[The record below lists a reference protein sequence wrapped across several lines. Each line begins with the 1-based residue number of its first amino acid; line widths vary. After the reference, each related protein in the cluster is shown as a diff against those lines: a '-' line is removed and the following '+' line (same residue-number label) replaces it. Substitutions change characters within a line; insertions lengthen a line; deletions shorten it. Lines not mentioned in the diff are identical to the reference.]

1 MTPEKFIALWQDN
14 QLTERGGAQAH
25 FDDLCDLLGVDKPR
39 DPENYCFERG
49 AKKSSGG
56 NGWADVWKRGHFAWE
71 NKKPGRDLKA
81 ALKQLTDYTLQL
93 DNPPILVVCDREIM
107 EIHTAFSG
115 YPDQV
120 QQIRIQDLTD
130 NACRQTLRWIFTEP
144 EKLRPIKSV
153 AAITE
158 DAAGKLGDVAE
169 TMRAR
174 NLPAQQVAHFLIQCL
189 FCMFAEDEGLL
200 PRKLFTALLEKNL
213 KNPER
218 VADRLQ
224 ALFKA
229 MQKGG
234 DYGDD
239 EIRWFNGGLFKTIA
253 IPSLVEA
260 DIFGLY
266 QAAQM
271 DWRAIDPSIFGTLFE
286 RGLDPK
292 KRGQLGAHYTDRAA
306 ILRILNPVIVDPLRA
321 EWQRACAGIKL
332 HLAKSKKHDDKA
344 YKDAS
349 RIFHT
354 YLERL
359 RNFRVL
365 DPACGSGNFL
375 YVALKLLKDLEHAAN
390 IDARDCGLQRQVSIE
405 CSPANVLGIELDAY
419 AAELARVTVWIGE
432 IQWMLANGYAL
443 AENPILKSLDHI
455 QNRDALIVFSAENM
469 PTESAWPKC
478 DVIVGNPPFLGGSKK
493 SGELGRS
500 YFDAINQLYDAHV
513 PGGADLVCY
522 WFHKARQQIVA
533 GQAQSAGLV
542 TTQSIRNGSNRKV
555 LDAIVQ
561 ETPIFN
567 AWSDEPW
574 VNEGAAV
581 RVSLICFGTGDV
593 GLRDE
598 AANPTYMRHLDGQTV
613 VKINADL
620 TIGGEG
626 EVNLTTVVRLFENSN
641 SAFKGAEKNGAFDIA
656 GDLARLWLTQPNPN
670 GKSNSLVIRPW
681 ANGQDIAKRPSDT
694 WIIDF
699 GVDIGVDD
707 ASLFELPFQHIELL
721 VKADREQNNDKSR
734 RENWWRF
741 GRTAADMRIACNLL
755 HRFIVTPRVAKHRY
769 FVWLDVKYSP
779 DSRLF
784 VIARADDATFGILSS
799 RIHEVWSL
807 ANASMHGD
815 GDDGGRPTYN
825 AKSCFETFPFPTGLS
840 PADTVPYTTE
850 EKLTQPVLEVTE
862 WCMPPLR
869 DASRT
874 AVATQIAQ
882 AAFKLNALRENWL
895 NPAEW
900 VDWTQ
905 TDAEKKAGF
914 PARAVA
920 KAGCEND
927 LKKRTLTNLYNARP
941 AWLAKA
947 HEALDQAVA
956 LAYGWEDYSSTM
968 SEQEILKRL
977 LALNLQRVA

>member
-1 MTPEKFIALWQDN
+1 MTPEQFIALWQN
-14 QLTERGGAQAH
+14 NKLTERGGAQAH
-25 FDDLCDLLGVDKPR
+25 FDDLCELLGVEKPR
-39 DPENYCFERG
+39 DPDNYCFERG
-49 AKKSSGG
+49 AKKASGG
-56 NGWADVWKRGHFAWE
+56 DGWADVWKRGYFAWE

-93 DNPPILVVCDREIM
+93 DNPPILVVCDREII

-115 YPDQV
+115 YPDHV
-120 QQIRIQDLTD
+120 RRILIQDLTD
-130 NACRQTLRWIFTEP
+130 SAQLQTLRWVFTEP

-158 DAAGKLGDVAE
+158 DAAGKLGDIAE
-169 TMRAR
+169 VMRSR
-174 NLPAQQVAHFLIQCL
+174 GLPAQQVAHFLIQCL

-200 PRKLFTALLEKNL
+200 PRKLFTTLLEKNL
-213 KNPER
+213 KNPDR

-239 EIRWFNGGLFKTIA
+239 EIRWFNGGLFKTIE
-253 IPSLVEA
+253 IPNLVEA
-260 DIFGLY
+260 DIFGLH
-266 QAAQM
+266 QAALM

-321 EWQRACAGIKL
+321 EWHQACGAIKA
-332 HLAKSKKHDDKA
+332 HLAKSKKYGDKA

-349 RIFHT
+349 KVFHT

-390 IDARDCGLQRQVSIE
+390 IDAQDCGLQRQVSIE

-443 AENPILKSLDHI
+443 AENPILKNLDHI
-455 QNRDALIVFSAENM
+455 QNRDALIELSAENI
-469 PTESAWPKC
+469 ESESVWPKC

-500 YFDAINQLYDAHV
+500 YFDAINRLYDAHV

-522 WFHKARQQIVA
+522 WFHKAHKQIVA
-533 GQAQSAGLV
+533 RQAQRAGLV
-542 TTQSIRNGSNRKV
+542 TTNSIRGGSNRKV

-561 ETPIFN
+561 DTQIFN
-567 AWSDEPW
+567 AWSDEEW

-581 RVSLICFGTGDV
+581 RVSLICFAAEDE
-593 GLRDE
+593 GLEDG
-598 AANPTYMRHLDGQTV
+598 AANQTYRKYLDGQFVT
-613 VKINADL
+613 KINADL
-620 TIGGEG
+620 TAGGNDA
-626 EVNLTTVVRLFENSN
+626 VDLTQAQILIENNATSFQG
-641 SAFKGAEKNGAFDIA
+641 SQKIGAFDIS
-656 GDLARLWLTQPNPN
+656 GELARQWLTQPNPN
-670 GKSNSLVIRPW
+670 GYPNANILKPSWNGLDVTRRPRD
-681 ANGQDIAKRPSDT
+681 G

-699 GVDIGVDD
+699 GISMSEDE
-707 ASLFELPFQHIELL
+707 ASLYEIPFRYTEEH
-721 VKADREQNNDKSR
+721 VKPVRATNGDSIVRI
-734 RENWWRF
+734 NWWRH
-741 GRTAADMRIACNLL
+741 GRPRPEMRAKLIE
-755 HRFIVTPRVAKHRY
+755 IPRYVATSALSKHLT
-769 FVWLDVKYSP
+769 FVWLPTSVLP
-779 DSRLF
+779 DKALIVF
-784 VIARADDATFGILSS
+784 ARSDDTFFGIVHS
-799 RIHEVWSL
+799 RFHELWALRLGTSL
-807 ANASMHGD
+807 ED
-815 GDDGGRPTYN
+815 RPRYTPTTTF
-825 AKSCFETFPFPTGLS
+825 ATFPFPSGLT
-840 PADTVPYTTE
+840 PAETVPCCAAE
-850 EKLTQPVLEVTE
+850 QLTQAVSELTE
-862 WCMPPLR
+862 WRLPPLR
-869 DASRT
+869 DASRI
-874 AVATQIAQ
+874 AAATQIAQ

-895 NPAEW
+895 NPADW
-900 VDWTQ
+900 VDWQQ

-920 KAGCEND
+920 KAGFENE

-956 LAYGWEDYSSTM
+956 LAYGWDDYNSAM
-968 SEQEILKRL
+968 SDEEILKRL
-977 LALNLQRVA
+977 LELNLQRTAC

>member
-1 MTPEKFIALWQDN
+1 MTPEQFIALWQN
-14 QLTERGGAQAH
+14 NKLTERGGAQAH
-25 FDDLCDLLGVDKPR
+25 FDDLCELLGVEKPR
-39 DPENYCFERG
+39 DPDNYCFERG
-49 AKKSSGG
+49 AKKASGG
-56 NGWADVWKRGHFAWE
+56 DGWADVWKRGYFAWE

-93 DNPPILVVCDREIM
+93 DNPPILVVCDREII

-120 QQIRIQDLTD
+120 RRILIQDLTD
-130 NACRQTLRWIFTEP
+130 SAQLQTLRWVFTEP

-158 DAAGKLGDVAE
+158 DAAGKLGDIAE
-169 TMRAR
+169 TMRSR
-174 NLPAQQVAHFLIQCL
+174 GLPAQQVAHFLIQCL

-200 PRKLFTALLEKNL
+200 PRKLFTTLLEKNL
-213 KNPER
+213 KNPDR
-218 VADRLQ
+218 VAGHLQ

-239 EIRWFNGGLFKTIA
+239 EIRWFNGGLFKTIEV
-253 IPSLVEA
+253 PHLVDA
-260 DIFGLY
+260 DIYGLH
-266 QAAQM
+266 QAALM

-321 EWQRACAGIKL
+321 EWQQACAAIKVF
-332 HLAKSKKHDDKA
+332 LAKSKKHGDKA

-349 RIFHT
+349 KVFHT

-375 YVALKLLKDLEHAAN
+375 YMALKLLKDLEHAAN
-390 IDARDCGLQRQVSIE
+390 IDAQDCGLQRQVSIE

-443 AENPILKSLDHI
+443 AENPILKNLDHI
-455 QNRDALIVFSAENM
+455 QNRDALIAVSAENVE
-469 PTESAWPKC
+469 TESTWPKC

-500 YFDAINQLYDAHV
+500 YFDAINKLYDADV

-522 WFHKARQQIVA
+522 WFHKARKQIVA
-533 GQAQSAGLV
+533 GQAQRAGLV
-542 TTQSIRNGSNRKV
+542 TTNSIRGGNNRKV
-555 LDAIVQ
+555 LDVIVQ
-561 ETPIFN
+561 DTPIFN
-567 AWSDEPW
+567 AWSDEEW

-581 RVSLICFGTGDV
+581 RVSLICFGADNLSLDGK
-593 GLRDE
+593 
-598 AANPTYMRHLDGQTV
+598 AANPNQSRFLDGQMV
-613 VKINADL
+613 ANINADL
-620 TIGGEG
+620 TEGGEDSFD
-626 EVNLTTVVRLFENSN
+626 LTQSHAIPENEN
-641 SAFKGAEKNGAFDIA
+641 TCFAGTKKYGDFDIS
-656 GDLARLWLTQPNPN
+656 GELARKWLTQPNPN
-670 GKSNSLVIRPW
+670 GESSSLVVKPW
-681 ANGQDIAKRPSDT
+681 ANGKDITSRSSDT

-699 GVDIGVDD
+699 GTDMSEED
-707 ASLFELPFQHIELL
+707 ASLYEIPFLHSETNVKPVRKDKKWWLHERARPELR
-721 VKADREQNNDKSR
+721 KALS
-734 RENWWRF
+734 
-741 GRTAADMRIACNLL
+741 GMS
-755 HRFIVTPRVAKHRY
+755 RFIATPQTAKY
-769 FVWLDVKYSP
+769 
-779 DSRLF
+779 RLF
-784 VIARADDATFGILSS
+784 VWVDKAILPDQALNVIARSDDTTFGILHS
-799 RIHEVWSL
+799 RFHELWALGLGTSL
-807 ANASMHGD
+807 ED
-815 GDDGGRPTYN
+815 RPRYTP
-825 AKSCFETFPFPTGLS
+825 SFTFETFPFPKGLT
-840 PADTVPYTTE
+840 PADTTPYTAE
-850 EKLTQPVLEVTE
+850 EKLANSIVNVTE
-862 WCMPPLR
+862 WHLPPLR
-869 DASRT
+869 DTSRI

-895 NPAEW
+895 NPADW

-905 TDAEKKAGF
+905 TDAEEKADF

-920 KAGCEND
+920 KVGFENE

-956 LAYGWEDYSSTM
+956 LAYGWDDYNSAM
-968 SEQEILKRL
+968 SDEEILKRL
-977 LALNLQRVA
+977 LNLNLQRTAL